1 MTYMQLTYLHLGSLV
16 PAFVIGSYLLL
27 NRKGTPVHRLL
38 GKIYMGLMLFTAII
52 TLFMEALVGPKFL
65 NHFGFL
71 HLLSLFVLYTVPT
84 AYRAIRVGNIKLHK
98 RKMVGLYVG
107 ALLVAGA
114 FTLSPGRLIH
124 TWLFGYFSNTSRV
137 LAAW

>member
-27 NRKGTPVHRLL
+27 NRKGTPVHKFL
-38 GKIYMGLMLFTAII
+38 GKIYMGLMLFTAFI

-71 HLLSLFVLYTVPT
+71 HLLILFVLYTVLT
-84 AYRAIRVGNIKLHK
+84 AYRAIRVGNSKLHK

-107 ALLVAGA
+107 ALLVAGV

-124 TWLFGYFSNTSRV
+124 TWLFG
-137 LAAW
+137 

>member
-16 PAFVIGSYLLL
+16 PAFVIGTYLLL
-27 NRKGTPVHRLL
+27 NRKGTPVHRFL
-38 GKIYMGLMLFTAII
+38 GKIYMGLMLFTAFI
-52 TLFMEALVGPKFL
+52 TFFMEALVGPKFL
-65 NHFGFL
+65 NHFGLL

-84 AYRAIRVGNIKLHK
+84 AYRAIRAGNIELHK

-107 ALLVAGA
+107 ALLIAGA

-124 TWLFGYFSNTSRV
+124 SWLFG
-137 LAAW
+137 

>member
-16 PAFVIGSYLLL
+16 PAFVIGTYLLL
-27 NRKGTPVHRLL
+27 NRKGTPVHRFL
-38 GKIYMGLMLFTAII
+38 GKIYMGLMLFTAFI

-71 HLLSLFVLYTVPT
+71 HLLCLFVLYTVPT

-124 TWLFGYFSNTSRV
+124 TWLFG
-137 LAAW
+137 

>member
-16 PAFVIGSYLLL
+16 PAFVIGSFLLL

-124 TWLFGYFSNTSRV
+124 TWLFG
-137 LAAW
+137 

>member
-16 PAFVIGSYLLL
+16 PAFVIGTYLLL
-27 NRKGTPVHRLL
+27 NRKGTPVHRFL
-38 GKIYMGLMLFTAII
+38 GKIYMGLMLFTAFV
-52 TLFMEALVGPKFL
+52 TLFMEAVVGPKFL

-84 AYRAIRVGNIKLHK
+84 SYRAIRVGNIKLHK

-124 TWLFGYFSNTSRV
+124 SWLFG
-137 LAAW
+137 

>member
-16 PAFVIGSYLLL
+16 PAFVIGTYLLL
-27 NRKGTPVHRLL
+27 NRKGTPVHRFL
-38 GKIYMGLMLFTAII
+38 GKIYMGLMLFTAFV
-52 TLFMEALVGPKFL
+52 TLFMEAVVGPKFL

-124 TWLFGYFSNTSRV
+124 SWLFG
-137 LAAW
+137 

>member
-16 PAFVIGSYLLL
+16 PAFVIGTYLLL
-27 NRKGTPVHRLL
+27 NRKGTPVHRFL
-38 GKIYMGLMLFTAII
+38 GKIYMGLMLFTAFV
-52 TLFMEALVGPKFL
+52 TLFMEAVVGPKFL
-65 NHFGFL
+65 NHFGFI
-71 HLLSLFVLYTVPT
+71 HLLSLFVLYTAPT
-84 AYRAIRVGNIKLHK
+84 SYRAIRVGNIKLLK

-124 TWLFGYFSNTSRV
+124 SWLFG
-137 LAAW
+137 

>member
-27 NRKGTPVHRLL
+27 NRKGTPAHRLL

-65 NHFGFL
+65 NHFGFI
-71 HLLSLFVLYTVPT
+71 HLLSLLVLYTVPT
-84 AYRAIRVGNIKLHK
+84 SYRAIRVGNIKLHK

-124 TWLFGYFSNTSRV
+124 SWLFG
-137 LAAW
+137 

>member
-27 NRKGTPVHRLL
+27 NRKGTPVHKFL
-38 GKIYMGLMLFTAII
+38 GKIYMGLMLFTAFI

-124 TWLFGYFSNTSRV
+124 IWLFG
-137 LAAW
+137 

>member
-1 MTYMQLTYLHLGSLV
+1 MTYMQLTYLHLGSFV

-27 NRKGTPVHRLL
+27 NRKGTPAHRLL
-38 GKIYMGLMLFTAII
+38 GKIYIGLMLFTAII

-124 TWLFGYFSNTSRV
+124 TWLFG
-137 LAAW
+137 

>member
-16 PAFVIGSYLLL
+16 PAFVIGTYLLL
-27 NRKGTPVHRLL
+27 NRKGTPVHRFL
-38 GKIYMGLMLFTAII
+38 GKIYMGLMLFTAFI

-124 TWLFGYFSNTSRV
+124 TWLFG
-137 LAAW
+137 

>member
-27 NRKGTPVHRLL
+27 NRKGTPAHKFL
-38 GKIYMGLMLFTAII
+38 GKIYMGLMLFTAFV
-52 TLFMEALVGPKFL
+52 TLFMEAVVGPKFL
-65 NHFGFL
+65 NHFGFI
-71 HLLSLFVLYTVPT
+71 HLLSLLVLYTVPT
-84 AYRAIRVGNIKLHK
+84 SYRAIRVGNIKLHK
-98 RKMVGLYVG
+98 HKMVGLYVG

-124 TWLFGYFSNTSRV
+124 SWLFG
-137 LAAW
+137 

>member
-27 NRKGTPVHRLL
+27 NRKGTPVHKFL
-38 GKIYMGLMLFTAII
+38 GKIYMGLMLFTAFI

-84 AYRAIRVGNIKLHK
+84 AYRAIRVGNIKLHT

-124 TWLFGYFSNTSRV
+124 TWLFG
-137 LAAW
+137 

>member
-16 PAFVIGSYLLL
+16 PAFVIGTYLLL
-27 NRKGTPVHRLL
+27 NRKGTPVHRFL
-38 GKIYMGLMLFTAII
+38 GKIYMGLMLFTAFI

-65 NHFGFL
+65 NHFGFI

-84 AYRAIRVGNIKLHK
+84 SYRAIRVGNIKLHK

-107 ALLVAGA
+107 ALLIAGA

-124 TWLFGYFSNTSRV
+124 SWLFG
-137 LAAW
+137 

>member
-27 NRKGTPVHRLL
+27 NRKGTPVHKFL
-38 GKIYMGLMLFTAII
+38 GKIYMGLMLFTAFI

-107 ALLVAGA
+107 ALLIAGA

-124 TWLFGYFSNTSRV
+124 TWVFG
-137 LAAW
+137 

>member
-1 MTYMQLTYLHLGSLV
+1 MTYMQLTYLHLGTLA
-16 PAFVIGSYLLL
+16 PAFVIGTYLLVR
-27 NRKGTPVHRLL
+27 RKGTPTHRLL
-38 GKIYMGLMLFTAII
+38 GKIYMGSMLFTAIV
-52 TLFMEALVGPKFL
+52 TLFMEAIVGPQFL

-107 ALLVAGA
+107 ALLVAGV

-124 TWLFGYFSNTSRV
+124 TWLFG
-137 LAAW
+137 

>member
-1 MTYMQLTYLHLGSLV
+1 MTYMELTYLHLGSLA
-16 PAFVIGSYLLL
+16 PSIVIGGYLLL
-27 NRKGTPVHRLL
+27 NQKGTPAHRLL

-71 HLLSLFVLYTVPT
+71 HLLSLFVLYTVST

-124 TWLFGYFSNTSRV
+124 SWLFG
-137 LAAW
+137 

>member
-52 TLFMEALVGPKFL
+52 TLFMEALVVPKFL

-124 TWLFGYFSNTSRV
+124 TWLFG
-137 LAAW
+137 

>member
-27 NRKGTPVHRLL
+27 NRKGTPVHRLV
-38 GKIYMGLMLFTAII
+38 GKIYMGLMLFTAFI

-124 TWLFGYFSNTSRV
+124 TWLFG
-137 LAAW
+137 

>member
-27 NRKGTPVHRLL
+27 NRKGTTVHKFL
-38 GKIYMGLMLFTAII
+38 GKIYMGLMLFTAFI

-124 TWLFGYFSNTSRV
+124 TWLFG
-137 LAAW
+137 

>member
-16 PAFVIGSYLLL
+16 PAFVIGTYLLL
-27 NRKGTPVHRLL
+27 NRKGTPVHRFL
-38 GKIYMGLMLFTAII
+38 GKIYMGLMLFTAFI

-65 NHFGFL
+65 NHFGFI

-84 AYRAIRVGNIKLHK
+84 SYRAIRVGNIKLHK

-124 TWLFGYFSNTSRV
+124 TWLFG
-137 LAAW
+137 

>member
-16 PAFVIGSYLLL
+16 PAFVIGTYLLL
-27 NRKGTPVHRLL
+27 NRKGTPVHRFL
-38 GKIYMGLMLFTAII
+38 GKIYMGLMLFTAFV
-52 TLFMEALVGPKFL
+52 TLFMEAVVGPKFL
-65 NHFGFL
+65 NHFGFI
-71 HLLSLFVLYTVPT
+71 HLLSLLVLYTVPT
-84 AYRAIRVGNIKLHK
+84 SYRAIRVGNIKLHK

-124 TWLFGYFSNTSRV
+124 SWLFG
-137 LAAW
+137 

>member
-1 MTYMQLTYLHLGSLV
+1 MTYMQLTYLHLGSLS
-16 PAFVIGSYLLL
+16 PAFVIGTYLLL
-27 NRKGTPVHRLL
+27 NRKGTPVHRFL
-38 GKIYMGLMLFTAII
+38 GKIYMGLMLFTAFI

-107 ALLVAGA
+107 ALLIAGA

-124 TWLFGYFSNTSRV
+124 SWLFG
-137 LAAW
+137 

>member
-1 MTYMQLTYLHLGSLV
+1 MAYMQLTYLHLGSLV

-27 NRKGTPVHRLL
+27 NRKGTPVHKFL
-38 GKIYMGLMLFTAII
+38 GKIYMGLMLFTAFI

-124 TWLFGYFSNTSRV
+124 TWLFG
-137 LAAW
+137 